1 MRRFFKSIIIG
12 LSILGLTLMMSPSSV
27 KAQDVATG
35 EATATVQTI
44 LAVTATSSLIFGSVY
59 QGVAATI
66 ANTVGDAGVF
76 TITGQGLAGLSLY
89 LALPEFM
96 ATASGDDRMSI
107 FFNSTDASID
117 TTGNADPTSFATGF
131 ANVDPHSLP
140 AAPVGGGGTSAL
152 FLGGTIT
159 PSVNQK
165 AGAYTGDITLTVA
178 YDGT

>member
-12 LSILGLTLMMSPSSV
+12 LGILGLTLMMNPSSV

-35 EATATVQTI
+35 SATATVQAI
-44 LAVTATSSLIFGSVY
+44 LAVTATASLVFGNVF

-66 ANTVGDAGVF
+66 ANTSAAAGIF
-76 TITGQGLAGLSLY
+76 TITGQGLAGLSLF

-96 ATASGDDRMSI
+96 ATATGDDRMAIS
-107 FFNSTDASID
+107 FSSTDASID
-117 TTGNADPTSFATGF
+117 TTGNVDPTSFGVGF

-140 AAPVGGGGTSAL
+140 AADVGGGGTSAL

-159 PSVNQK
+159 PSINQT
-165 AGAYTGDITLTVA
+165 AGAYTGDIILTVA

>member
-1 MRRFFKSIIIG
+1 MRRIFKSIIVG
-12 LSILGLTLMMSPSSV
+12 LGILGLMFMMSPSSV

-35 EATATVQTI
+35 SATATVQTI
-44 LAVTATSSLIFGSVY
+44 LAVTATASLVFGNVF

-66 ANTVGDAGVF
+66 ANSAADAGIF
-76 TITGQGLAGLSLY
+76 TITGQGLAGLSLF

-96 ATASGDDRMSI
+96 ATSTGDDRMAI
-107 FFNSTDASID
+107 AFNTTDASID
-117 TTGNADPTSFATGF
+117 TTGNVDPTSFATGF
-131 ANVDPHSLP
+131 ANVDPHNLP

-159 PSVNQK
+159 PSINQK